1 MTSRSRWVLGAIAA
15 FLAVSVAVAGRS
27 PRASADERVPADGA
41 EVLERVPPRGAD
53 EARAA
58 RSALERD
65 PRDVR
70 AAVALARTYIRRSR
84 ATGDPRYLGR
94 AQAALSPWWDA
105 DPPPLDVLVL
115 RATIRQSLH
124 DFEPA
129 LRDLDR
135 AAKLAPGNPQVWL
148 TRATVLTVRARYP
161 EARES
166 CMSLTGLADRLV
178 IITCLASVD
187 GVTGRAKAARD
198 GLAAALGRGGATR
211 DVEAWA
217 EGLIAELS
225 ERIGD
230 MDGAERAFARTLEI
244 DPEDAYTRG
253 ASADMRIDQRRWA
266 EAIALVRGQEAND
279 GLLLRLAIA
288 ERGADDPAAD
298 AHIAV
303 LADRFAKSR
312 LRGDSVHRR
321 EEARFELLR
330 GDGRRALELAK
341 ANFEVQREPWDV
353 RVLLAAA
360 VAARDPEGARAARD
374 HVAAHKLEHPEITR
388 LIKALESM

>member
-1 MTSRSRWVLGAIAA
+1 MLGAIAA

-27 PRASADERVPADGA
+27 PRASADERVPTDGA
-41 EVLERVPPRGAD
+41 EVLERVPPKGAD
-53 EARAA
+53 EGRAA
-58 RSALERD
+58 RSALSRD

-70 AAVALARTYIRRSR
+70 AAVALAKTYVRRAR

-94 AQAALSPWWDA
+94 AQAALTPWWDD

-135 AAKLAPGNPQVWL
+135 AAKLSPGNPQVWL

-166 CMSLTGLADRLV
+166 CMSLAGLVDRIV
-178 IITCLASVD
+178 VVTCLASID
-187 GVTGRAKAARD
+187 GLTGRAKDARD
-198 GLAAALGRGGATR
+198 GLRAVLGHGASR
-211 DVEAWA
+211 DMEAWA
-217 EGLIAELS
+217 EGVIAELS
-225 ERIGD
+225 ERLGD
-230 MDGAERAFARTLEI
+230 TEAAERAFARTLEL
-244 DPEDAYTRG
+244 DPDDAYTRG
-253 ASADMRIDQRRWA
+253 AFADMRIDQGRWA
-266 EAIALVRGQEAND
+266 DAIALVRGQEAND

-288 ERGADDPAAD
+288 ERGAGDPQAD
-298 AHIAV
+298 AHVAV

-330 GDGRRALELAK
+330 GDGARALELAQ

-360 VAARDPEGARAARD
+360 VAARDAQGARAARE
-374 HVAAHKLEHPEITR
+374 HVALHKLEHPEITK
-388 LIKALESM
+388 LIKMLDGL